1 MAWENWSGAQQFP
14 EAELTPLP
22 SEQAVQRWL
31 AASQSSGVRRVV
43 GAGHSFSPLWGAGD
57 ALGSLEGLDGVVLE
71 DGQLWLGAGQRL
83 AHLGPKLAAHGLALA
98 NQGDIDCQ
106 SLAGALATGT
116 HGTGWS
122 LPSLAAM
129 VTGMRLV
136 DGEGRIH
143 VLTGPEILDGTRIH
157 LGLLGVVTALA
168 LRLRPAYGLAERN
181 AKVPFEALFE
191 GSHARFRSQRHGEF
205 WWIPASDETIFKQ
218 LREIPLEGSLK
229 LDPLPFGGEG
239 ERWGPAWQI
248 FPSDRDARFN
258 EMEYSVPV
266 EAGPACFR
274 ELRHALLKEFPKLPW
289 PVEYR
294 IVAGDQGW
302 LSPTQGQRVAA
313 ISVHQD
319 ARRPYGPLFDRVE
332 PIFRAFGGRP
342 HWGKRF
348 SLDRAAFEDC
358 YGENLERFRAL
369 RQHWDPEGRFLTA
382 GLAPIFGDASDA

>member
-83 AHLGPKLAAHGLALA
+83 ADLGPKLAAHGLALA
-98 NQGDIDCQ
+98 NQGDIARQ

-181 AKVPFEALFE
+181 AKVP
-191 GSHARFRSQRHGEF
+191 
-205 WWIPASDETIFKQ
+205 
-218 LREIPLEGSLK
+218 
-229 LDPLPFGGEG
+229 
-239 ERWGPAWQI
+239 
-248 FPSDRDARFN
+248 
-258 EMEYSVPV
+258 
-266 EAGPACFR
+266 
-274 ELRHALLKEFPKLPW
+274 
-289 PVEYR
+289 
-294 IVAGDQGW
+294 
-302 LSPTQGQRVAA
+302 
-313 ISVHQD
+313 
-319 ARRPYGPLFDRVE
+319 
-332 PIFRAFGGRP
+332 
-342 HWGKRF
+342 
-348 SLDRAAFEDC
+348 
-358 YGENLERFRAL
+358 
-369 RQHWDPEGRFLTA
+369 
-382 GLAPIFGDASDA
+382 